1 MVTISG
7 VQKLEDYQVKELE
20 DKQLFINIYDL
31 DLKYIYEMNANWKE
45 FFFDLLE
52 EWSKK
57 DRLSFGGWN
66 ESLFDFL
73 KKNYNNIIKENHLKI
88 DIRDYINLTDYIS
101 LEAWEQLSGNFLI
114 KTDNGFYL
122 VTLA

>member
-7 VQKLEDYQVKELE
+7 VQQLEDYQVKELE
-20 DKQLFINIYDL
+20 DEQLFINIYDL

-57 DRLSFGGWN
+57 DRLYFGGYN

>member
-45 FFFDLLE
+45 FFFDLLA

-57 DRLSFGGWN
+57 DRLYFGGYN
-66 ESLFDFL
+66 ENLFYFL

-88 DIRDYINLTDYIS
+88 DIRDYIDLTDYIS

-114 KTDNGFYL
+114 KTNNGFYL
-122 VTLA
+122 VTIK